1 MPKKGSTYTMSI
13 DFDTSQ
19 AIQSYRKLITELTKA
34 GADPKVISQL
44 SKSLDTVEK
53 KIQNMQQRAQVGFT
67 NSKEIAKY
75 NSEITDV
82 TNSLIGVGRRINQ
95 INSNPLNFNNAEI
108 EQSKKEIQNLEKQL
122 IKLQQT
128 ARKDL
133 VSNLQVL
140 GFNKNDATILSKQIK
155 SQEDLNKLLEQE
167 KIKRSQISTEIKKQY
182 DAVKRSYY
190 AEYTDQTSP
199 LIVSSSD
206 FDIVGLAKQF
216 DLTTNEVNELVDA
229 INDNLVKALRMGSGD
244 QEIFNKLNSE
254 FKELGTNI
262 EKFLVPNIDKVREH
276 IEGLVGN
283 RENYALSS
291 LEGKRYQA
299 ATISYQQIGSAG
311 GLLSE
316 NAQSVVRQYADQLEN
331 LNNVEQRAV
340 IVKNQL
346 NQQQNRLQ
354 QSMQRSST
362 EAEGLNRNVQEMSE
376 SASAD
381 AINLEQTAKN
391 SENLSASFD
400 ELTTR
405 IKQFLSVGVVFTEIR
420 NIIKDTYNDVKNLDK
435 AFASIAM
442 VTDYSVD
449 EMWQSYGDYADMAAE
464 LGQSTQS
471 VIESSALFYQQGLN
485 TADSLELTVD
495 TMKLATL
502 ADIDYA
508 EATQEMTAA

>member
-1 MPKKGSTYTMSI
+1 MPKSTYTMSI
-13 DFDTSQ
+13 DFNTSQ
-19 AIQSYRKLITELTKA
+19 AIQSYRKLISELSKS
-34 GADPKVISQL
+34 GADPKIVSQL
-44 SKSLDTVEK
+44 TKSLDTAERK
-53 KIQNMQQRAQVGFT
+53 MQSMQQRAQAGFL

-75 NSEITDV
+75 NSEIAEV
-82 TNSLIGVGRRINQ
+82 SSSLIGVGRRISQ
-95 INSNPLNFNNAEI
+95 INSDPLNFNNAGI
-108 EQSKKEIQNLEKQL
+108 EQSRKEIQNLEKQL
-122 IKLQQT
+122 TKLQQT
-128 ARKDL
+128 ARKEL
-133 VSNLQVL
+133 SSNLQAL
-140 GFNKNDATILSKQIK
+140 GFDKNDAAILSRQIK
-155 SQEDLNKLLEQE
+155 SQEDLNKLLDQE
-167 KIKRSQISTEIKKQY
+167 RIKRSQISTEAKKQY

-199 LIVSSSD
+199 SIVSSSD
-206 FDIVGLAKQF
+206 FDITGLAKQF

-229 INDNLVKALRMGSGD
+229 INDNLVNALKMGSGD
-244 QEIFNKLNSE
+244 QEIFNKLNNE
-254 FKELGTNI
+254 FEELGVNI
-262 EKFLVPNIDKVREH
+262 EQVLVPNIDEVRER
-276 IEGLVGN
+276 IQGLVGG
-283 RENYALSS
+283 RETYALSS
-291 LEGKRYQA
+291 KEGKRYQVA
-299 ATISYQQIGSAG
+299 AASYQQVGGAG
-311 GLLSE
+311 GVLSE

-331 LNNVEQRAV
+331 LNNVEQRTV
-340 IVKNQL
+340 TVQNQL

-362 EAEGLNRNVQEMSE
+362 EAEGLNRNVQEMSD

-381 AINLEQTAKN
+381 ATNLEQAAKS

-400 ELTTR
+400 NLTSR
-405 IKQFLSVGVVFTEIR
+405 IKQFLSVGTVFTEIR
-420 NIIKDTYNDVKNLDK
+420 NVIRNTYNDVKNLDK

-471 VIESSALFYQQGLN
+471 VIESSALFYQQGLD